1 MLPYS
6 RPHYSEILSR
16 LNERAERMTIIT
28 GPRQSGKSTLILQV
42 LQSVDRPWRYLAA
55 DDPTSSQTS
64 NAEDFLASES
74 PLADPAIAWLNNPM
88 DSRWLVQQWE
98 KARFQANSSEKG
110 AILVIDEVQKIQNWS
125 EVVKGLWDADR
136 RNLLPLHVVLLGT
149 SPATIRKGTSESLTG
164 RFEIIRLSHWSFE
177 EMSAVFNFT
186 FDQYVYFGGYPGAAS
201 LIWDEQ
207 RWGDYIR
214 DSLVETN
221 IEQDILAMQRV
232 DKPALLK
239 QLVSVCSVFSGQI
252 LSYNKMLGQL
262 QDAGNGTTLARYL
275 DLMTEIGLIA
285 GLSKFAS
292 GVQRRNRSS
301 PKLNVFN
308 TAIMSA
314 YSKLSFKDFL
324 ADRSFRSRLTES
336 AVGAHLLN
344 SAGSEID
351 IYYWRHNKF
360 EVDFVLL
367 LGQKVIGIEVKSGMQ
382 SRNIGGLSKFGKEF
396 NTFNS
401 IVVGGDGIPIPEF
414 LRTPARHWFETN
426 A

>member
-16 LNERAERMTIIT
+16 LNERAERMMIIT

-64 NAEDFLASES
+64 NAKDFLAGES
-74 PLADPAIAWLNNPM
+74 PLVDPTIAWLNNPM

-98 KARFQANSSEKG
+98 KARAQANSSEKG

-136 RNLLPLHVVLLGT
+136 RSLLPLHVVLLGT

-207 RWGDYIR
+207 RWRDYIC
-214 DSLVETN
+214 DSLVEKN

-314 YSKLSFKDFL
+314 YSKLSFEDFL
-324 ADRSFRSRLTES
+324 ADRSFRGRLTES

-351 IYYWRHNKF
+351 IYYWRHNNF
-360 EVDFVLL
+360 EVEFVLL
-367 LGQKVIGIEVKSGMQ
+367 LGQKIIGIEVKSGMQ

-414 LRTPARHWFETN
+414 LRTPARHWFESN

>member
-16 LNERAERMTIIT
+16 LNERAERMMIIT

-42 LQSVDRPWRYLAA
+42 LQRVNRPWRYLAA
-55 DDPTSSQTS
+55 DDPTSSQIS
-64 NAEDFLASES
+64 NAKDFLASES
-74 PLADPAIAWLNNPM
+74 PLVDPTIAWLNNPM

-98 KARFQANSSEKG
+98 KARAQANSSEKG

-207 RWGDYIR
+207 RWRDYIR

-252 LSYNKMLGQL
+252 LSYNKMLRQL

-285 GLSKFAS
+285 GLSKFAN
-292 GVQRRNRSS
+292 GVRRRNRSS

-314 YSKLSFKDFL
+314 YSKLSFEDFL
-324 ADRSFRSRLTES
+324 ADRSFRGRLTES

-344 SAGSEID
+344 SAGGEID
-351 IYYWRHNKF
+351 IYYWQHNNF

-367 LGQKVIGIEVKSGMQ
+367 LGQKIIGIEVKSGM
-382 SRNIGGLSKFGKEF
+382 
-396 NTFNS
+396 
-401 IVVGGDGIPIPEF
+401 
-414 LRTPARHWFETN
+414 
-426 A
+426 